1 MRRGPFLAHL
11 VFSNENAC
19 LCLFFFSWQQFSFSF
34 PSLFCLVSRLF
45 SLLLLW
51 RCLFRFFFVAS
62 FVASYTFFLFVSLSH
77 LKISIP
83 LFSIFFFVQST
94 NSRMPSSF
102 WFLKF
107 LVIIVCPA
115 SDKRYLCVWPIL
127 PYRSSWQRWVYGH
140 HLILS
145 AHNLSV
151 GPRVRMLRSIQIS
164 HKKLRIWYCKSVFSC
179 TETRKTRFNQWIG
192 PRKQCSVERCLSD
205 HRWSAGANWLPAWSQ
220 HGQWDIVPTAGD
232 LNERI

>member
-1 MRRGPFLAHL
+1 MRTHAYVCSSFHGSSFHFHFPVYSVSFLDYFRCYYYDA
-11 VFSNENAC
+11 VF
-19 LCLFFFSWQQFSFSF
+19 F
-34 PSLFCLVSRLF
+34 VF
-45 SLLLLW
+45 SLLLPL
-51 RCLFRFFFVAS
+51 LLPS
-62 FVASYTFFLFVSLSH
+62 FFLFVSLSH

-107 LVIIVCPA
+107 LVMIVCPA

>member
-1 MRRGPFLAHL
+1 MRTHAYVCSSFHGSSFHFHFPVYSVSFLDYFRCYYYDA
-11 VFSNENAC
+11 VF
-19 LCLFFFSWQQFSFSF
+19 F
-34 PSLFCLVSRLF
+34 VF
-45 SLLLLW
+45 SLLLPL
-51 RCLFRFFFVAS
+51 LLPS
-62 FVASYTFFLFVSLSH
+62 FFLFVSLSH

-205 HRWSAGANWLPAWSQ
+205 HRLHALKRWCQLAACL
-220 HGQWDIVPTAGD
+220 VPTWAMGHCAYSWRFKWAD
-232 LNERI
+232 LINNRPP

>member
-1 MRRGPFLAHL
+1 MRTHAYVCSSFHGSSFHFHFPVYSVSFLDYFRCYYYDA
-11 VFSNENAC
+11 VF
-19 LCLFFFSWQQFSFSF
+19 F
-34 PSLFCLVSRLF
+34 VF
-45 SLLLLW
+45 SLLLPL
-51 RCLFRFFFVAS
+51 LLPS
-62 FVASYTFFLFVSLSH
+62 FFLFVSLSH